1 MSTRTSPVRSRP
13 GRGNVVALGLV
24 SFCNDTASEMI
35 YWLLPQFVVS
45 VLGAGPVLL
54 GLIESVAESVASFSK
69 LGAGYLADRV
79 GRRKPLVVAGYVLAN
94 AIKPL
99 FALAQTWWHVL
110 ALRFTDRVGKGVR
123 GAPRDL
129 MITESVEAA
138 SRGGAFGLRQAMDS
152 AGAIAGPL
160 LAMLLLPVV
169 AGNLRTVFWL
179 AAIPG
184 LISVLLVIF
193 AVRETRPE
201 SEPET
206 PATLAR
212 RTTLLASHPA
222 SQVSLPRSFYAF
234 VAAVALFSLANFSPM
249 FLVLRAQQLGIA
261 ASLAPALG
269 LTFNLVFT
277 LTAYPLGWLSDHL
290 PRRFVIAAGWLVFA
304 MVQLSFARAGPEPSP
319 GHLVWFLFALYG
331 LYWASEPAQRALIAD
346 LVAPECRGTAFGLFG
361 LVVSV
366 ALLFA
371 SLLAGALWQIYGP
384 MVPFYVSSGLSMLA
398 VALLVFL

>member
-1 MSTRTSPVRSRP
+1 MSTSASPVRLRP
-13 GRGNVVALGLV
+13 GRGNVFALGLV
-24 SFCNDTASEMI
+24 SFFNDTASEMI

-45 VLGAGPVLL
+45 VLGAGPALL

-94 AIKPL
+94 AVKPL
-99 FALAQTWWHVL
+99 FALAQTWWQVF

-129 MITESVEAA
+129 MVTESVEAA
-138 SRGGAFGLRQAMDS
+138 SRGGAFGLRQTMDS
-152 AGAIAGPL
+152 AGALAGPL
-160 LAMLLLPVV
+160 LAILLLPVV
-169 AGNLRTVFWL
+169 AGSLRVIFWL

-184 LISVLLVIF
+184 LISVLLVVF

-201 SEPET
+201 GEPKT
-206 PATLAR
+206 PTLLTP
-212 RTTLLASHPA
+212 RTTLFAG
-222 SQVSLPRSFYAF
+222 LPRCFYAF
-234 VAAVALFSLANFSPM
+234 VAAAALLSLANFSPM

-261 ASLAPALG
+261 TSLAPALG
-269 LTFNLVFT
+269 LIFNLVFT
-277 LTAYPLGWLSDHL
+277 LAAYPLGWLSDRM
-290 PRRFVIAAGWLVFA
+290 PRRFLIAAGWLVFA
-304 MVQLSFARAGPEPSP
+304 GVQLSFARAGPEPSKVR
-319 GHLVWFLFALYG
+319 LVWFLFALYG
-331 LYWASEPAQRALIAD
+331 LYWASEPAQRALVAD
-346 LVAPECRGTAFGLFG
+346 LVPLERRGTAFGLFG

-371 SLLAGALWQIYGP
+371 SLLAGALWEIYGP
-384 MVPFYVSSGLSMLA
+384 AVPFYVSSGLSLLA